1 MDTAITEP
9 TRDGADAALAA
20 ANRAML
26 QAAGVFAVSV
36 TGGPGCG
43 KTTLIRAALE
53 RLAPGLRIGVIT
65 PNPAARGLTTAPAT
79 PGRPLVLHVEPPR
92 AACPCLNA
100 AHVRA
105 ALGRIDLAA
114 LDVLLVE
121 NDGAPADPSAA
132 TDLGEQARVCVFS
145 VATGDRTAGDH
156 PNFVSRADLVV
167 LNKTDLLSLIPFD
180 LKSFRRDVHR
190 ANPSAAWAPTST
202 VGADGTAPWI
212 DWLAARVPAAR
223 RRP

>member
-65 PNPAARGLTTAPAT
+65 PNPAARGLTTPAAT

-105 ALGRIDLAA
+105 AFPSCALLG
-114 LDVLLVE
+114 
-121 NDGAPADPSAA
+121 GASAS
-132 TDLGEQARVCVFS
+132 TP
-145 VATGDRTAGDH
+145 TGR
-156 PNFVSRADLVV
+156 
-167 LNKTDLLSLIPFD
+167 
-180 LKSFRRDVHR
+180 
-190 ANPSAAWAPTST
+190 
-202 VGADGTAPWI
+202 
-212 DWLAARVPAAR
+212 
-223 RRP
+223 